1 MTGDTEGCIDQACVR
16 HATASTTEALRL
28 GENNLQSFQDWKFE
42 AYLGGTV
49 AQLWIFLID
58 HRIVSAPEISNPISV
73 NAVALCSRESVMP

>member
-28 GENNLQSFQDWKFE
+28 GRTVSRVFRIGSLKLIWE
-42 AYLGGTV
+42 ALSHNCG
-49 AQLWIFLID
+49 FFID
-58 HRIVSAPEISNPISV
+58 YRIVSAPEISNPISV